1 MGQLAM
7 HTPVIEPQSKEGS
20 MDIGFIGVGNMGAGM
35 ANNLLKAG
43 YTLTIND
50 IRRDAAGPLLERGAK
65 WAETAQQVAMQ
76 SEITFTS
83 LPGPPEIEAVAL
95 GAEGILA
102 GIKPGA
108 VYIDLSSNSPTLV
121 RRLHDIFRDR
131 GVHMLDAPV
140 SGGVIGAR
148 TGLLAV
154 MVGGDEALYQRVKP
168 VLDAIGD
175 NVVYCGAIGA
185 GSICKLVH
193 NTISAITS
201 QAISELF
208 TLGVKAGADPK
219 ALWETTR
226 RGAFGRGAGGIHR
239 LPESWFSGDFEPD
252 WDKGFFATKLMRK
265 DVGLATQL
273 AREFNVPMTLAAL
286 AEQELMEAMN
296 RGWGD
301 NPTTIVR
308 LLQEER
314 AGVQVRGNFP
324 AGNTRLVIE
333 E

>member
-1 MGQLAM
+1 
-7 HTPVIEPQSKEGS
+7 V
-20 MDIGFIGVGNMGAGM
+20 
-35 ANNLLKAG
+35 
-43 YTLTIND
+43 
-50 IRRDAAGPLLERGAK
+50 AA
-65 WAETAQQVAMQ
+65 Q
-76 SEITFTS
+76 SEVTFTS
-83 LPGPPEIEAVAL
+83 LPGPPEVAAVAT
-95 GAEGILA
+95 GAAGILEGIR
-102 GIKPGA
+102 PES
-108 VYIDLSSNSPTLV
+108 VYIDLSTNSPTLV
-121 RRLHDIFRDR
+121 RQLHDTFRAR

-154 MVGGDEALYQRVKP
+154 MVGGDEAVYQRVKP

-208 TLGVKAGADPK
+208 TLGVKAGADVK

-239 LPESWFSGDFEPD
+239 LPDGWFNGDFEPD
-252 WDKGFFATKLMRK
+252 WDKGFFSTALMRK

-273 AREFNVPMTLAAL
+273 AREFNVPMALAAL
-286 AEQELMEAMN
+286 AEQELVMAMN
-296 RGWGD
+296 RGWGN
-301 NPTTIVR
+301 NPTGIVR

>member
-1 MGQLAM
+1 
-7 HTPVIEPQSKEGS
+7 

-35 ANNLLKAG
+35 ANNVLKAG
-43 YTLTIND
+43 YPLVVND
-50 IRRDAAGPLLERGAK
+50 IRRDAAAPLLEAGAK
-65 WAETAQQVAMQ
+65 WADTPQHVAAQ
-76 SEITFTS
+76 SEVTFTS
-83 LPGPPEIEAVAL
+83 LPGPPEVEAVATGTAGIL
-95 GAEGILA
+95 EGIR
-102 GIKPGA
+102 PGA
-108 VYIDLSSNSPTLV
+108 VYIDLSTNSPTLV
-121 RRLHDIFRDR
+121 RQLHDTFRAR

-154 MVGGDEALYQRVKP
+154 MVGGDEAVYQRVKP

-201 QAISELF
+201 QAITELF
-208 TLGVKAGADPK
+208 TLGVKAGADVK

-239 LPESWFSGDFEPD
+239 LPDSWFNGDFEPD
-252 WDKGFFATKLMRK
+252 WDKGFFSTALMRK

-273 AREFNVPMTLAAL
+273 SREFNVPMALAAL
-286 AEQELMEAMN
+286 AEQELVTAIN
-296 RGWGD
+296 RGWGN
-301 NPTTIVR
+301 NPTGIVR

-314 AGVQVRGNFP
+314 AGVQVRGDFP

>member
-1 MGQLAM
+1 
-7 HTPVIEPQSKEGS
+7 

-43 YTLTIND
+43 YTLTLND
-50 IRRDAAGPLLERGAK
+50 IRRDAAGPLLEKGAR
-65 WAETAQQVAMQ
+65 WAETPQQVAMQ

-83 LPGPPEIEAVAL
+83 LPGPPDVEAVAL

-102 GIKPGA
+102 GMKPGS

-121 RRLHDIFRDR
+121 RQLHDIFRER
-131 GVHMLDAPV
+131 GMYMLDAPV

-201 QAISELF
+201 QAITELF

-273 AREFNVPMTLAAL
+273 AREYSVPMAL
-286 AEQELMEAMN
+286 ACLTEQELMEAIN

-308 LLQEER
+308 RLQEER
-314 AGVQVRGNFP
+314 AGVEVRGDFP

>member
-1 MGQLAM
+1 
-7 HTPVIEPQSKEGS
+7 

-50 IRRDAAGPLLERGAK
+50 IRRDAAGPLLERGAQ
-65 WAETAQQVAMQ
+65 WAETPQQIAMQ

-83 LPGPPEIEAVAL
+83 LPGPPDVEAVAL

-102 GIKPGA
+102 GIKPGS

-121 RRLHDIFRDR
+121 RRLHDIFRER
-131 GVHMLDAPV
+131 GVYMLDAPV

-201 QAISELF
+201 QAITELF

-273 AREFNVPMTLAAL
+273 AREYSVPMAL
-286 AEQELMEAMN
+286 ASLTEQELIEAIN

-301 NPTTIVR
+301 NPTTKVR
-308 LLQEER
+308 VLQEER

>member
-1 MGQLAM
+1 
-7 HTPVIEPQSKEGS
+7 

-50 IRRDAAGPLLERGAK
+50 IRRDAAGPLLEKGAR

-83 LPGPPEIEAVAL
+83 LPGPPEVEAVAL
-95 GAEGILA
+95 SAEGILA

-121 RRLHDIFRDR
+121 RRLHDIFRER

-175 NVVYCGAIGA
+175 NVVYCGAIGT

-201 QAISELF
+201 QAITELF
-208 TLGVKAGADPK
+208 TLGVKAGAAPK

-273 AREFNVPMTLAAL
+273 AREFQVPMALAAL
-286 AEQELMEAMN
+286 TEQELIEAMN
-296 RGWGD
+296 HGWGD

-324 AGNTRLVIE
+324 VGNTRLVIE

>member
-1 MGQLAM
+1 
-7 HTPVIEPQSKEGS
+7 

-50 IRRDAAGPLLERGAK
+50 IRRDAAGPLLERGAQ
-65 WAETAQQVAMQ
+65 WAETPQQIAMQ

-83 LPGPPEIEAVAL
+83 LPGPPDVEAVAL

-102 GIKPGA
+102 GIKPGS

-121 RRLHDIFRDR
+121 RRLHDIFQER

-201 QAISELF
+201 QAITELF

-273 AREFNVPMTLAAL
+273 AREYSVPMAL
-286 AEQELMEAMN
+286 ASLTEQELIEAIN

-301 NPTTIVR
+301 NPTTKVR
-308 LLQEER
+308 VLQEER

>member
-1 MGQLAM
+1 M
-7 HTPVIEPQSKEGS
+7 E
-20 MDIGFIGVGNMGAGM
+20 IGFIGVGNMGAGM

-43 YTLTIND
+43 HTLTIYDVN
-50 IRRDAAGPLLERGAK
+50 RDRAAPLLEKGAR
-65 WAETAQQVAMQ
+65 WADTPKQVATQ
-76 SEITFTS
+76 SGITFTS
-83 LPGPPEIEAVAL
+83 LPGPREVEAVAL
-95 GAEGILA
+95 GQEGILSGSGA
-102 GIKPGA
+102 GK
-108 VYIDLSSNSPTLV
+108 VYIDLSTNAPTVV
-121 RRLHDIFRDR
+121 RQMCEVFQAQ

-148 TGLLAV
+148 TGRLAV
-154 MVGGDEALYQRVKP
+154 MVGGDEAIYQQVKP

-193 NTISAITS
+193 NCISAITS
-201 QAISELF
+201 QAIAECF
-208 TLGVKAGADPK
+208 TLGVKAGAEPK

-226 RGAFGRGAGGIHR
+226 RGAFGRGAGGIHA
-239 LPESWFSGDFEPD
+239 LPGTWFNGDFEPD
-252 WDKGFFATKLMRK
+252 WDKGFFSTALMRK

-273 AREFNVPMTLAAL
+273 AREFNVPMALANL
-286 AEQELMEAMN
+286 AEQELIDAMN
-296 RGWGD
+296 RGWGN
-301 NPTTIVR
+301 NPTGKVR

-324 AGNTRLVIE
+324 AGRTTLLIE

>member
-1 MGQLAM
+1 
-7 HTPVIEPQSKEGS
+7 

-35 ANNLLKAG
+35 ANNVLKAG
-43 YTLTIND
+43 YSLVVHD
-50 IRRDAAGPLLERGAK
+50 IRRDAAAPLLEKGAK
-65 WAETAQQVAMQ
+65 WADTPQQVAAQ
-76 SEITFTS
+76 SEVTFTS
-83 LPGPPEIEAVAL
+83 LPGPPQVEAVAT
-95 GAEGILA
+95 GAAGILEGIR
-102 GIKPGA
+102 PGA
-108 VYIDLSSNSPTLV
+108 VYIDLSTNSPTLV
-121 RRLHDIFRDR
+121 RQLHDTFRAH

-154 MVGGDEALYQRVKP
+154 MVGGDEAVYQRVKP

-201 QAISELF
+201 QAITELF
-208 TLGVKAGADPK
+208 TLGVKAGADVK

-239 LPESWFSGDFEPD
+239 LPDSWFNGDFEPD
-252 WDKGFFATKLMRK
+252 WDKGFFSTALMRK

-273 AREFNVPMTLAAL
+273 AREFNVPMGLAAL
-286 AEQELMEAMN
+286 AEQELVTAIN
-296 RGWGD
+296 RGWGN
-301 NPTTIVR
+301 NPTGIVR

-314 AGVQVRGNFP
+314 AGVQVRGDFA

>member
-1 MGQLAM
+1 
-7 HTPVIEPQSKEGS
+7 

-43 YTLTIND
+43 YTLTLND
-50 IRRDAAGPLLERGAK
+50 VRRDAAGPLLEKGAR
-65 WAETAQQVAMQ
+65 WAETPQQVAMQ

-83 LPGPPEIEAVAL
+83 LPGPPDVEAVAL
-95 GAEGILA
+95 GAEGVLA
-102 GIKPGA
+102 GMKPGS

-121 RRLHDIFRDR
+121 RQLHDIFRER
-131 GVHMLDAPV
+131 GMHMLDAPV

-193 NTISAITS
+193 NTIAAITS
-201 QAISELF
+201 QAITELF

-226 RGAFGRGAGGIHR
+226 RGSFGRGAGGIHR

-273 AREFNVPMTLAAL
+273 AREYSVPMAL
-286 AEQELMEAMN
+286 ASLTEQELIEAIN

-308 LLQEER
+308 RLQEER
-314 AGVQVRGNFP
+314 AGVEVRGDFP

-333 E
+333 A

>member
-1 MGQLAM
+1 
-7 HTPVIEPQSKEGS
+7 

-35 ANNLLKAG
+35 ANNIIKAG
-43 YTLTIND
+43 HTLIVND
-50 IRRDAAGPLLERGAK
+50 VRRDAAGPLLEQGAT
-65 WAETAQQVAMQ
+65 WAETPQQVAEQ
-76 SEITFTS
+76 SAITFTS
-83 LPGPPEIEAVAL
+83 LPGPPDVEAVAL
-95 GAEGILA
+95 GATGILA
-102 GIKPGA
+102 GARVGT
-108 VYIDLSSNSPTLV
+108 VYIDLSTNSPTLV
-121 RRLHDIFRDR
+121 RRLHAIFQDQ

-154 MVGGDEALYQRVKP
+154 MVGGDEAVYQQVKP

-193 NTISAITS
+193 NCISAITS

-208 TLGVKAGADPK
+208 TMGVKAGADVK

-226 RGAFGRGAGGIHR
+226 RGVFGRTAGGIHR
-239 LPESWFSGDFEPD
+239 LPDSWFSGDFEPD
-252 WDKGFFATKLMRK
+252 WDKGFFSTALMRK

-273 AREFNVPMTLAAL
+273 AREFNVPMALANL
-286 AEQELMEAMN
+286 AEQELVEALN
-296 RGWGD
+296 RGWGG
-301 NPTTIVR
+301 NPTSKVR

-314 AGVQVRGNFP
+314 AGVQVRGDFP
-324 AGNTRLVIE
+324 PGNTRLVIE

>member
-1 MGQLAM
+1 
-7 HTPVIEPQSKEGS
+7 

-50 IRRDAAGPLLERGAK
+50 IRRDAAGPLLERGAT

-83 LPGPPEIEAVAL
+83 VPGPPEVEAVAL

-102 GIKPGA
+102 GIKPGS

-121 RRLHDIFRDR
+121 RRLHDSFRDR

-154 MVGGDEALYQRVKP
+154 MVGGDEAVYQRVQP

-175 NVVYCGAIGA
+175 NVV
-185 GSICKLVH
+185 
-193 NTISAITS
+193 
-201 QAISELF
+201 
-208 TLGVKAGADPK
+208 
-219 ALWETTR
+219 
-226 RGAFGRGAGGIHR
+226 
-239 LPESWFSGDFEPD
+239 
-252 WDKGFFATKLMRK
+252 
-265 DVGLATQL
+265 
-273 AREFNVPMTLAAL
+273 
-286 AEQELMEAMN
+286 
-296 RGWGD
+296 
-301 NPTTIVR
+301 
-308 LLQEER
+308 
-314 AGVQVRGNFP
+314 
-324 AGNTRLVIE
+324 
-333 E
+333 

>member
-1 MGQLAM
+1 
-7 HTPVIEPQSKEGS
+7 

-43 YTLTIND
+43 YTLTLND
-50 IRRDAAGPLLERGAK
+50 IRRDAAGPLLEKGAR
-65 WAETAQQVAMQ
+65 WAETPQQVAMQ

-83 LPGPPEIEAVAL
+83 LPGPPDVEAVAL
-95 GAEGILA
+95 GAEGVLA
-102 GIKPGA
+102 GMKPGS

-121 RRLHDIFRDR
+121 RQLHDIFRER
-131 GVHMLDAPV
+131 GMHMLDAPV

-193 NTISAITS
+193 NTIAAITS
-201 QAISELF
+201 QAITELF

-226 RGAFGRGAGGIHR
+226 RGSFGRGAGGIHR

-273 AREFNVPMTLAAL
+273 AREYSVPMAL
-286 AEQELMEAMN
+286 ASLTEQELIEAIN

-308 LLQEER
+308 RLQEER
-314 AGVQVRGNFP
+314 AGVEVRGDFP

-333 E
+333 A

>member
-1 MGQLAM
+1 
-7 HTPVIEPQSKEGS
+7 

-43 YTLTIND
+43 YALTIND
-50 IRRDAAGPLLERGAK
+50 IRRDATGPLLEKGAR
-65 WAETAQQVAMQ
+65 WAETPQQVAMQ

-83 LPGPPEIEAVAL
+83 LPGPPDVEAVAL

-102 GIKPGA
+102 GIKPGS

-121 RRLHDIFRDR
+121 RRLHDIFRER

-201 QAISELF
+201 QAITELF

-273 AREFNVPMTLAAL
+273 AREYSVPMAL
-286 AEQELMEAMN
+286 ASLTEQELIEAIN

-301 NPTTIVR
+301 NPTTKVR
-308 LLQEER
+308 VLQEER

-333 E
+333 A

>member
-1 MGQLAM
+1 
-7 HTPVIEPQSKEGS
+7 

-43 YTLTIND
+43 YTLTLND
-50 IRRDAAGPLLERGAK
+50 VRRDAAGPLLEKGAR
-65 WAETAQQVAMQ
+65 WAETPQQVAMQ

-83 LPGPPEIEAVAL
+83 LPGPPDVEAVAL
-95 GAEGILA
+95 GAEGVLA
-102 GIKPGA
+102 GMKPGS

-121 RRLHDIFRDR
+121 RQLHDIFRER
-131 GVHMLDAPV
+131 GMHMLDAPV

-201 QAISELF
+201 QAITELF

-226 RGAFGRGAGGIHR
+226 RGSFGRGAGGIHR

-273 AREFNVPMTLAAL
+273 AREYSVPMAL
-286 AEQELMEAMN
+286 ASLTEQELIEAIN

-308 LLQEER
+308 RLQEER
-314 AGVQVRGNFP
+314 AGVEVRGDFP

-333 E
+333 A

>member
-1 MGQLAM
+1 
-7 HTPVIEPQSKEGS
+7 

-43 YTLTIND
+43 YTLTLND
-50 IRRDAAGPLLERGAK
+50 IRRDAAGPLLEKGAK
-65 WAETAQQVAMQ
+65 WAETPQQVAMQ

-83 LPGPPEIEAVAL
+83 LPGPPDVEAVAL
-95 GAEGILA
+95 GAEGVLA
-102 GIKPGA
+102 GMKPGS

-121 RRLHDIFRDR
+121 RQLHDIFRER
-131 GVHMLDAPV
+131 GMHMLDAPV

-201 QAISELF
+201 QAITELF

-226 RGAFGRGAGGIHR
+226 RGSFGRGAGGIHH

-273 AREFNVPMTLAAL
+273 AREYSVPMAL
-286 AEQELMEAMN
+286 ASLTEQELIEAIN

-301 NPTTIVR
+301 NPTTSVR
-308 LLQEER
+308 RLQEER
-314 AGVQVRGNFP
+314 AGVEVRGAFP